1 MMRLL
6 VFLLAITGVAL
17 GLAQLAERPGTVS
30 LTWLGYQV
38 ETSIFVAIIGLAV
51 LLGAAILLWSLI
63 RYIITRPSE
72 LSRQLRERKEELGVD
87 ALSRGLIA
95 VGAGDKAQAEKFAT
109 VARKR
114 LPNEPLTGLLRAQA
128 AQLRGDRDEARRIF
142 QSMAEQ
148 PRTELLGL
156 RGLFLEARR
165 VDEMEAARQF
175 AQRAMERNPDLVW
188 SVNALFELQCRA
200 GNWDGALRTVDVA
213 RRQKQIDRDA
223 AERRRAILLTA
234 QARELEDTDTD
245 RARELALEANKL
257 APDLVPAAELAGR
270 MLASQGKISR
280 AGKILSRAWERS
292 PHPDLAMAYA
302 FLRLGDSPRDRLKR
316 VMSLAHATPD
326 NIEGRVAVA
335 VAAIEARDWAEARDA
350 LQPLL
355 DDRPSSRVCTLMARI
370 EGGESGDQG
379 RVREWLARA
388 VRAPRDPVWTADG
401 FVSSR
406 WEPVSPISGALDAFE
421 WRVPVE
427 SIGPVEPR
435 TFIDE
440 PLESVADVEAAPE
453 DKDEAEEAQAG
464 EPEDETVPVK
474 ETAPED
480 AMAAVEK
487 AVNDEMAALDARTG
501 DAGSDAPSADLG
513 ARPGEPAPERREFST
528 NEEQVF
534 VAPRPPDDP
543 GTEPIDAENLDE
555 EAPYPAEKP

>member
-1 MMRLL
+1 MIRLL
-6 VFLLAITGVAL
+6 VFLLAITAVAL
-17 GLAQLAERPGTVS
+17 GLAQLADRPGTVS
-30 LTWLGYQV
+30 LTWLGYHL
-38 ETSIFVAIIGLAV
+38 ETSIFVAIIALGALLVAAV
-51 LLGAAILLWSLI
+51 LLWSMV
-63 RYIITRPSE
+63 RYIVTRPSE
-72 LSRQLRERKEELGVD
+72 LSRQLRERKEEIGVD

-95 VGAGDKAQAEKFAT
+95 VGAGDREQAEKFAT

-148 PRTELLGL
+148 SRTELLGL

-165 VDEMEAARQF
+165 EEEMEAARQF
-175 AQRAMERNPDLVW
+175 AQRAMERNPDLAW

-200 GNWDGALRTVDVA
+200 GDWDGALRTVDVA
-213 RRQKQIDRDA
+213 RRQKQIDRESAD
-223 AERRRAILLTA
+223 RRRAVLLTA
-234 QARELEDTDTD
+234 QARELEDADTD

-292 PHPDLAMAYA
+292 PHPDLALAYA

-316 VMSLAHATPD
+316 VISLAQTTPD
-326 NIEGRVAVA
+326 SDEGRVAVA
-335 VAAIEARDWAEARDA
+335 VAAVEARDWTEARDA
-350 LQPLL
+350 LKPLVE
-355 DDRPSSRVCTLMARI
+355 DRPPSRVCTLMARI

-379 RVREWLARA
+379 RVREWLSRA
-388 VRAPRDPVWTADG
+388 VRGPRDPAWTADG

-440 PLESVADVEAAPE
+440 PLETVATVAPAPASAGE
-453 DKDEAEEAQAG
+453 EEEAGRAPAS
-464 EPEDETVPVK
+464 EPEDEPA
-474 ETAPED
+474 EED
-480 AMAAVEK
+480 PMKVVEK
-487 AVNDEMAALDARTG
+487 AVNDEMAALDARDG
-501 DAGSDAPSADLG
+501 DANATESSPASGPQPSESVPDEGGSAAD
-513 ARPGEPAPERREFST
+513 EER
-528 NEEQVF
+528 VF

-543 GTEPIDAENLDE
+543 GTEPLDAENSDE
-555 EAPYPAEKP
+555 EAAYPAEKP